1 MKPVVMKFG
10 GTSVEDAAAINRT
23 AKIVAEP
30 AGPGPTPGGRGQR
43 HGQSHRPA
51 SGRSQSRRPW
61 RSKRRV
67 GHQLAFAQPSLR
79 HFRPAAPGTTARA
92 ELQNWIQQE
101 FESIDEILRGLSA
114 VGELTPRTNDL
125 VVSFGER
132 LSSRLVAEAFRDQG
146 IPAVHVD
153 ARTCIV
159 TDAQHGKA
167 TPNSALIEAR
177 CGQHL
182 QPLVDAGQVP
192 VMGGFIGSTVD
203 GVTTTLGRG
212 GSDYT
217 AALIG
222 GGMDAEAI
230 EIWTDVNG
238 IMTADPRVCP
248 DALRVKTISFE
259 EAAELAYFGAK
270 VLHPAT
276 ILPAV
281 QKNIPV
287 LVLNSRNAENE
298 GTRITAL
305 ATHCRSPFKSI
316 AAKRRLTII
325 DLVASR
331 MLMSHGYLRAVFEVF
346 DKHKCAVDMV
356 STSEVSV
363 SLTVDSN
370 EQLPELAAD
379 LSKLADVTYEGRK
392 ALICMV
398 GGNIRG
404 QNGIAAQVFHAVRHI
419 NVRMISQGAS
429 EINMSFMIDE
439 DDVDE
444 AVRSL
449 HAAFFV
455 DPDPEIFDVERKKNG
470 GKRASVTMIFLV
482 LGRGKTGQVVADV
495 ASQRGHSVRVIG
507 EEENANASALT
518 GSDAGPV
525 RRGHRF
531 HHAAGGHPQHA
542 RLPRQWGPRGRGH
555 DRMVRQ
561 AGRDARHLRAAQW
574 RPAVR
579 CKFFRRC
586 AGDVPAGPA
595 TGAPGA
601 WIRDQHQRNPPREQE
616 GRALGNSLSSQAG
629 SAGSGSDAE
638 DRDCFAS

>member
-10 GTSVEDAAAINRT
+10 GTSVEDAAAIKRT
-23 AKIVAEP
+23 GLIVKGRLDKGKRPVVVVSAMAKVTDQLLA
-30 AGPGPTPGGRGQR
+30 AASAAGRGDR
-43 HGQSHRPA
+43 AGALALS
-51 SGRSQSRRPW
+51 SR
-61 RSKRRV
+61 
-67 GHQLAFAQPSLR
+67 LR
-79 HFRPAAPGTTARA
+79 HRHCDTSAMLLPAETNGAF
-92 ELQNWIQQE
+92 QNWIQQE

-114 VGELTPRTNDL
+114 VGELTARTNDM

-132 LSSRLVAEAFRDQG
+132 LSSRLVAAAFAHLG
-146 IPAVHVD
+146 IPSVHVD
-153 ARTCIV
+153 ARTCII

-167 TPNSALIEAR
+167 TPNNAAIEAK
-177 CGQHL
+177 CQEL
-182 QPLVDAGQVP
+182 VQPLVDDGKVP
-192 VMGGFIGSTVD
+192 VMGGFIGSTPE
-203 GVTTTLGRG
+203 GATTTLGRG

-222 GGMDAEAI
+222 GGLEAEAI

-287 LVLNSRNAENE
+287 LVLNSKNHENE

-305 ATHCRSPFKSI
+305 AVHGRSPFKSI
-316 AAKRRLTII
+316 AAKKRLTII
-325 DLVASR
+325 DMVASR

-370 EQLPELAAD
+370 EQLPELAAE

-392 ALICMV
+392 ALICLV
-398 GGNIRG
+398 GSNIRG
-404 QNGIAAQVFHAVRHI
+404 QNGIAAQVFNAVRHV

-455 DPDPEIFDVERKKNG
+455 DPDPEIFDVTARVESPKVE
-470 GKRASVTMIFLV
+470 SV
-482 LGRGKTGQVVADV
+482 
-495 ASQRGHSVRVIG
+495 HS
-507 EEENANASALT
+507 
-518 GSDAGPV
+518 
-525 RRGHRF
+525 
-531 HHAAGGHPQHA
+531 
-542 RLPRQWGPRGRGH
+542 
-555 DRMVRQ
+555 
-561 AGRDARHLRAAQW
+561 
-574 RPAVR
+574 
-579 CKFFRRC
+579 
-586 AGDVPAGPA
+586 
-595 TGAPGA
+595 
-601 WIRDQHQRNPPREQE
+601 
-616 GRALGNSLSSQAG
+616 
-629 SAGSGSDAE
+629 
-638 DRDCFAS
+638 